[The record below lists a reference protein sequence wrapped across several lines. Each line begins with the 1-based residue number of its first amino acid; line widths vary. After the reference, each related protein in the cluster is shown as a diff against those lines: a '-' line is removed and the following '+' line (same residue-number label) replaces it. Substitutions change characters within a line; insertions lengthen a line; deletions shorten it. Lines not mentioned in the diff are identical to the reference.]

1 MMQNKGLASFV
12 DSFSIVILGI
22 FLLVFPFVF
31 SSITTDAFYLPK
43 QMLLAIVALVS
54 LVLFA
59 VKLVAT
65 RKLRIRRT
73 PFDVPVILFAL
84 VLFVGALL
92 SVNRSS
98 SLIAYFPILFS
109 VFIFFSIVNLVRNKA
124 GVIFMSG
131 GLLGGA
137 AILSIVSSLSIL
149 KIYILPW
156 SFAKQQTFSPFG
168 SLFDQAIYL
177 LLVLCFAIY
186 ISYPTFKRLYEEKR
200 IQNRENLF
208 FAACAVIIA
217 GGVLVTLYAVFK
229 LQKPALLPFET
240 GFQTAFAAISQDTG
254 RTLLSFLFGSGYGTF
269 VTDFTRFKL
278 PTFNLNADI
287 WNLYFFRSSSFV
299 LELLATTGVLGA
311 SAFLF
316 IVLSVIR
323 TNRYY
328 LPLIVA
334 VVLAFILPFSF
345 TSVFLFFVL
354 LAIFAIHERH
364 VNQNKTKYSEFEFG
378 LVASDEEFRSRNLGA
393 FLPGVFLVIIVLLV
407 GLTAFPTFKYVVA
420 DLKFAQSLTPQVQQ
434 NGVKV
439 YELQRDAINTFPYRD
454 DYQRVFSQ
462 TNLALANAFT
472 QSVPKDS
479 SPSAQL
485 QNNITTLIQQAI
497 NSGRTATT
505 VGALD
510 TRNWQNLS
518 SIYRALIGFGQ
529 NADSFAILTNQQA
542 AALDPSNPQ
551 EYVNLGG
558 IFFQLK
564 QWDNAI
570 RQFQTAVNLK
580 PDYANAYY
588 NLGHAYEAKGDL
600 QNALAAYKTVANL
613 MQNDK
618 TNLDKINKEIKA
630 LEAKAGTTNQQGK
643 DVGQATNQPDLNV
656 ATQAATLPTQNPPVK
671 IPAPSVSPVA
681 SPTPTP
687 SPSPAPSLA
696 P

>member
-1 MMQNKGLASFV
+1 MMQNKSLSSLV
-12 DSFSIVILGI
+12 DSFSIVILG
-22 FLLVFPFVF
+22 FFFLVFPFVF
-31 SSITTDAFYLPK
+31 SSLTTDAFYLPK
-43 QMLLAIVALVS
+43 QILLAVVALVS

-59 VKLVAT
+59 VKLVAS
-65 RKLRIRRT
+65 RKLKIRRT
-73 PFDVPVILFAL
+73 PFDLPVILFAL
-84 VLFVGALL
+84 ILFVGALL
-92 SVNRSS
+92 SVNRPS
-98 SLIAYFPILFS
+98 SLIAYFPVLFS
-109 VFIFFSIVNLVRNKA
+109 VFIFFAIVNLVRNKA
-124 GVIFMSG
+124 GVLFLSG
-131 GLLGGA
+131 SLLGGA
-137 AILSIVSSLSIL
+137 AILSVVSALSMF

-156 SFAKQQTFSPFG
+156 DFAKQQAFSPFG
-168 SLFDQAIYL
+168 SLFDQAVYL
-177 LLVLCFAIY
+177 LLILCFALY
-186 ISYPTFKRLYEEKR
+186 ISFPTFKKLYEEKR
-200 IQNRENLF
+200 IQNRENIF
-208 FAACAVIIA
+208 FAACAVIVA
-217 GGVLVTLYAVFK
+217 LGVLASLYGILK

-269 VTDFTRFKL
+269 ITDFTRFKL
-278 PTFNLNADI
+278 PAFNLNADI

-299 LELLATTGVLGA
+299 LELLATTGVLGLA
-311 SAFLF
+311 SFLF
-316 IVLSVIR
+316 IILSVIR

-334 VVLAFILPFSF
+334 AVLAFILPFSF
-345 TSVFLFFVL
+345 TSLFLFFVL

-378 LVASDEEFRSRNLGA
+378 LIASDEEFRSRNLGA
-393 FLPGVFLVIIVLLV
+393 FLPGVFLIIIVLLV
-407 GLTAFPTFKYVVA
+407 GLTTFPTFKYVVA
-420 DLKFAQSLTPQVQQ
+420 DLKFAQSLTPAAQT

-462 TNLALANAFT
+462 TNLALANAFA
-472 QSVPKDS
+472 QSVPKGS

-485 QNNITTLIQQAI
+485 QNNISTLIQQSI
-497 NSGRTATT
+497 NSGRSATT
-505 VGALD
+505 IAALD

-518 SIYRALIGFGQ
+518 SVYRSLIGFGQ

-542 AALDPSNPQ
+542 ATLDPSNPQ

-570 RQFQTAVNLK
+570 RQFQAAVNLK

-600 QNALAAYKTVANL
+600 QTALATYKTVANL
-613 MQNDK
+613 MQGDK
-618 TNLDKINKEIKA
+618 TNLAKINKEIKA
-630 LEAKAGTTNQQGK
+630 LEAKVGTGQEGK
-643 DVGQATNQPDLNV
+643 DLGQATNQPDLNV
-656 ATQAATLPTQNPPVK
+656 ASQAATLPTQNPPVK

-681 SPTPTP
+681 SPTP